1 MADDKT
7 IKQQREEFAKEI
19 RDVNK
24 ELKPGFQKIIKNLEE
39 ASPQIAKI
47 TADFRAS
54 SKDTF
59 KGALATK
66 KLKGLT
72 GLVDKYMKEGQ
83 DALDP
88 KELKAL
94 QSNFSQ
100 EIDGVMQTFDFDGM
114 RNAQIEFN
122 ETQDKISELEDAR
135 QARIDKSMQKNHLL
149 GQLDKEL
156 AELEVK
162 SKTLQGGALN
172 FTMSEIKRVEELR
185 EQKEKEITAAIQREI
200 DKEKETLEVRSAAL
214 ESTTEEYK
222 KGLEK
227 ATDYKGMT
235 KFSEGL
241 DELIGIDLLG
251 MADTFTKK
259 INAFGDVMKG
269 IGDALKNPVKKF
281 KEKFGP
287 ALEGVTSVF
296 SRGEKSQSDSGDKKG
311 MLGSILGSKKGEKEG
326 AIAKA
331 LPSTA
336 DKSII
341 PSKGSKSGGFL
352 KSIAEGVKKFGD
364 SKVLKGAIS
373 MALLGGSVGL
383 LAIGLKQFNG
393 VDFKQMGKGLIAM
406 TGLVLLA
413 KMLRRS
419 TGAMLKGS
427 LAVLAL
433 GAAMVPLAFSL
444 NLMKDVG
451 LGTIGVIAA
460 ALITLGVAAALLG
473 SFVPLIALGALAI
486 GLLGASLIPFAYAAD
501 LAAKAFGNF
510 VPDIMMLSQV
520 DGLNLIAVGAGLAA
534 IGAGLVA
541 MTGGSLIG
549 SLLEGLGSLFGAKS
563 PMEKVTEFAKGLEN
577 VNMKPL
583 LDLGEA
589 FKNLGSV
596 GNVITMFKN
605 LKPSTNNL
613 NNFSEAI
620 DTLTEAMIRLDKG
633 VPKELSWYEKMKSLA
648 GKVMG
653 TTEQERIEGQ
663 MEQSE
668 EKLIRKETQR
678 DRDRMAI
685 NEPQEKLVRRKTKRD
700 RDYIQPASDSAMS
713 MEMAEV
719 RNAFIVEKERYNK
732 LQQRMMEHNAK
743 YPGLYTET
751 QITAAGN
758 PNTGNNIK
766 GQRME
771 TYSASGTTTT
781 NSNVMS
787 NVTNNNSGQTYTNVN
802 APKTMNDE
810 PTQGKLSPVP
820 TW

>member
-7 IKQQREEFAKEI
+7 IEQQRKEFAKEI
-19 RDVNK
+19 RDVNS
-24 ELKPGFQKIIKNLEE
+24 ELKPGFQKIINSLEE

-66 KLKGLT
+66 KLKGLS
-72 GLVDKYMKEGQ
+72 GIVDKYMSGVELSAKEAEMMQ
-83 DALDP
+83 
-88 KELKAL
+88 K
-94 QSNFSQ
+94 NFAT
-100 EIDGVMQTFDFDGM
+100 EVDGVKTGFNFTGM
-114 RNAQIEFN
+114 RIAQQSFNKTQETVNKIEKNKQAAYLKETKESRETFRAAEKAYESGKINAIEFN
-122 ETQDKISELEDAR
+122 EARAKFEEENAASQKIVNDKYD
-135 QARIDKSMQKNHLL
+135 
-149 GQLDKEL
+149 
-156 AELEVK
+156 
-162 SKTLQGGALN
+162 
-172 FTMSEIKRVEELR
+172 
-185 EQKEKEITAAIQREI
+185 
-200 DKEKETLEVRSAAL
+200 
-214 ESTTEEYK
+214 
-222 KGLEK
+222 KGLEFEK
-227 ATDYKGMT
+227 EKLEERKTKLDGFTEDYKTQLEKTTDFKGMT

-259 INAFGDVMKG
+259 VNAFGDVMRG
-269 IGDALKNPVKKF
+269 IGEFMGNPVKKF

-287 ALEGVTSVF
+287 ALDGITSVF
-296 SRGEKSQSDSGDKKG
+296 KRGEESADKSKKKSKGKGFLSG
-311 MLGSILGSKKGEKEG
+311 ILGGKKGEKEG
-326 AIAKA
+326 AMAKA
-331 LPSTA
+331 LPKTA

-364 SKVLKGAIS
+364 SKVLKGAVS

-501 LAAKAFGNF
+501 LAATAFGNF
-510 VPDIMMLSQV
+510 VPDIMQLSQV

-563 PMEKVTEFAKGLEN
+563 PMEKVTEFAKGLED

-596 GNVITMFKN
+596 GNVISMFKN
-605 LKPSTNNL
+605 LKPSTKNL

-633 VPKELSWYEKMKSLA
+633 VPKELSWYEKMKGLA

-678 DRDRMAI
+678 DRDKMAI

-700 RDYIQPASDSAMS
+700 RDYVQPASDSAMS

-719 RNAFIVEKERYNK
+719 RNEFIVERERYNK

-743 YPGLYTET
+743 YPGLYTEA

-766 GQRME
+766 GQRMD

>member
-1 MADDKT
+1 MAEDKT
-7 IKQQREEFAKEI
+7 IEQQRKEFAKEI
-19 RDVNK
+19 KDVNS
-24 ELKPGFQKIIKNLEE
+24 ELKPGFQKIIKSLEE

-66 KLKGLT
+66 KLKGLS
-72 GLVDKYMKEGQ
+72 GIVDKYMSGVELSAKEAEMMQ
-83 DALDP
+83 
-88 KELKAL
+88 K
-94 QSNFSQ
+94 NFAT
-100 EIDGVMQTFDFDGM
+100 EVDGVKTGFNFTGM
-114 RNAQIEFN
+114 RIAQQSFNKTQETVNKIEKAKQAAYLKETKESRETFRAAEKAYESGTINAIEFN
-122 ETQDKISELEDAR
+122 EARAKFEEENAASQKIVNDKYD
-135 QARIDKSMQKNHLL
+135 
-149 GQLDKEL
+149 
-156 AELEVK
+156 
-162 SKTLQGGALN
+162 
-172 FTMSEIKRVEELR
+172 
-185 EQKEKEITAAIQREI
+185 
-200 DKEKETLEVRSAAL
+200 
-214 ESTTEEYK
+214 
-222 KGLEK
+222 KGLEFEK
-227 ATDYKGMT
+227 EKLEERKTKLDGFTEDYKTQLEKTTDFQGMT

-259 INAFGDVMKG
+259 VNAFGDVMRG
-269 IGDALKNPVKKF
+269 IGEFMGSPVKKF

-287 ALEGVTSVF
+287 ALDGITSVF
-296 SRGEKSQSDSGDKKG
+296 SRGEESADKSKKESKGKGFLSG
-311 MLGSILGSKKGEKEG
+311 ILGGKKGEKEG
-326 AIAKA
+326 AMAKA
-331 LPSTA
+331 LPKTA

-352 KSIAEGVKKFGD
+352 QSIANGVKKFGD
-364 SKVLKGAIS
+364 TKVLKGA
-373 MALLGGSVGL
+373 MAMGILAGSVGL

-419 TGAMLKGS
+419 TGAMLKGA

-451 LGTIGVIAA
+451 IGTIGVLAA
-460 ALITLGVAAALLG
+460 ALITLGVSAAILG
-473 SFVPLIALGALAI
+473 GFVPLIAMGALAI
-486 GLLGASLIPFAYAAD
+486 GLLGAALIPFAYAAD
-501 LAAKAFGNF
+501 LAAQAFGNF
-510 VPDIMMLSQV
+510 VPDIMALSQV

-563 PMEKVTEFAKGLEN
+563 PMEKVTEFAKGLEDVDMN
-577 VNMKPL
+577 PL

-596 GNVITMFKN
+596 GNVISMFKD
-605 LKPSTNNL
+605 LKPSTKNL

-633 VPKELSWYEKMKSLA
+633 VPKELSWWEKMTQFA
-648 GKVMG
+648 GKLMG
-653 TTEQERIEGQ
+653 T
-663 MEQSE
+663 SE
-668 EKLIRKETQR
+668 EERVQEQMNKSV
-678 DRDRMAI
+678 DRMT
-685 NEPQEKLVRRKTKRD
+685 KLEGKYKIHYEGGKEVGRELRENYTEGGD
-700 RDYIQPASDSAMS
+700 GMDGPASDSAMS
-713 MEMAEV
+713 QEMYQMEMELKAERNRYSKLQLKMIE
-719 RNAFIVEKERYNK
+719 RNAE
-732 LQQRMMEHNAK
+732 
-743 YPGLYTET
+743 YPGLYTEA

-771 TYSASGTTTT
+771 SYSASGTTTT

-787 NVTNNNSGQTYTNVN
+787 NVTNNNSGQTYTNIN
-802 APKTMNDE
+802 APKTSNDE

-820 TW
+820 AW

>member
-1 MADDKT
+1 MADKT
-7 IKQQREEFAKEI
+7 IEQQRQEFAKEI
-19 RDVNK
+19 QDVNK
-24 ELKPGFQKIIKNLEE
+24 ELKPGFQKIINSLEE

-88 KELKAL
+88 KELKTL

-135 QARIDKSMQKNHLL
+135 QARIEKSLKKNNVL
-149 GQLDKEL
+149 GQLDTEL
-156 AELEVK
+156 AELEAR
-162 SKTLQGGALN
+162 SKTVQGAVLN
-172 FTMSEIKRVEELR
+172 DTMAEIKRVEELR
-185 EQKEKEITAAIQREI
+185 EKKEKEITAAIQREI
-200 DKEKETLEVRSAAL
+200 DQEKETLEVRSAAL
-214 ESTTEEYK
+214 ESTTAEYQ

-227 ATDYKGMT
+227 ATDYEGMT

-269 IGDALKNPVKKF
+269 IGDALQNPVKKF

-296 SRGEKSQSDSGDKKG
+296 SRGDKSDSGDKKG
-311 MLGSILGSKKGEKEG
+311 GMLGGILGNKKGEKES

-341 PSKGSKSGGFL
+341 PSKGSKSGGFF

-364 SKVLKGAIS
+364 TKVLKGAVS
-373 MALLGGSVGL
+373 MAVLAGSVGL

-406 TGLVLLA
+406 TGLVLLP

-419 TGAMLKGS
+419 TGAMLKGA
-427 LAVLAL
+427 LAILAL

-451 LGTIGVIAA
+451 LGTIGVLAA
-460 ALITLGVAAALLG
+460 ALITLGVSAAILG
-473 SFVPLIALGALAI
+473 GFVPLIAMGALAI
-486 GLLGASLIPFAYAAD
+486 GLLGAALIPFAYAAD
-501 LAAKAFGNF
+501 LAATAFGNF
-510 VPDIMMLSQV
+510 VPDIMQLSQV

-563 PMEKVTEFAKGLEN
+563 PMEKVTEFAKGLED

-596 GNVITMFKN
+596 GNVISMFKN
-605 LKPSTNNL
+605 LKPSTKNL

-633 VPKELSWYEKMKSLA
+633 VPKELSWYEKMKGLA

-668 EKLIRKETQR
+668 EKLVKKEGAMSKN
-678 DRDRMAI
+678 DPKYV
-685 NEPQEKLVRRKTKRD
+685 E
-700 RDYIQPASDSAMS
+700 PASGSAMS
-713 MEMAEV
+713 MEMSEV
-719 RNAFIVEKERYNK
+719 ANELIVERERYNK

-743 YPGLYTET
+743 YPGLYTEA

-771 TYSASGTTTT
+771 SYSASGTTTT

-787 NVTNNNSGQTYTNVN
+787 NVTNNNSGQTYNNIN
-802 APKTMNDE
+802 APKTSNDE
-810 PTQGKLSPVP
+810 PTQSKLSPVP
-820 TW
+820 AW

>member
-1 MADDKT
+1 MADKT
-7 IKQQREEFAKEI
+7 IEQQRQEFAKEI
-19 RDVNK
+19 QDVNK
-24 ELKPGFQKIIKNLEE
+24 ELKPGFQKIINSLEE

-88 KELKAL
+88 KELKTL

-135 QARIDKSMQKNHLL
+135 QARIEKSLKKNNVL
-149 GQLDKEL
+149 GQLDTEL
-156 AELEVK
+156 AELEAR
-162 SKTLQGGALN
+162 SKTVQGAVLN
-172 FTMSEIKRVEELR
+172 DTMAEIKRVEELR
-185 EQKEKEITAAIQREI
+185 EKKEKEITAAIQREI
-200 DKEKETLEVRSAAL
+200 DQEKETLEVRSAAL
-214 ESTTEEYK
+214 ESTTAEYQ

-227 ATDYKGMT
+227 ATDYEGMT

-269 IGDALKNPVKKF
+269 IGDALQNPVKKF

-296 SRGEKSQSDSGDKKG
+296 SRGDKSDSGDKKG
-311 MLGSILGSKKGEKEG
+311 GMLGGILGNKKGEKES

-341 PSKGSKSGGFL
+341 PSKGSKSGGFF
-352 KSIAEGVKKFGD
+352 KSIAEGVKKFGYT
-364 SKVLKGAIS
+364 KVLKGAVA
-373 MALLGGSVGL
+373 MAVLAGSVGL

-419 TGAMLKGS
+419 TGAMLKGA
-427 LAVLAL
+427 LAILAL

-451 LGTIGVIAA
+451 LGTIGVLAA
-460 ALITLGVAAALLG
+460 ALITLGVSAAILG
-473 SFVPLIALGALAI
+473 GFVPLIAMGALAI
-486 GLLGASLIPFAYAAD
+486 GLLGAALIPFAYAAD
-501 LAAKAFGNF
+501 LAATAFGNF
-510 VPDIMMLSQV
+510 VPDIMQLSQV

-563 PMEKVTEFAKGLEN
+563 PMEKVTEFAKGLED

-596 GNVITMFKN
+596 GNVISMFKN
-605 LKPSTNNL
+605 LKPSTKNL

-633 VPKELSWYEKMKSLA
+633 VPKELSWYEKMKGLA

-668 EKLIRKETQR
+668 EKLVKKEGAMSKN
-678 DRDRMAI
+678 DPKYV
-685 NEPQEKLVRRKTKRD
+685 E
-700 RDYIQPASDSAMS
+700 PASGSAMS
-713 MEMAEV
+713 MEMSEV
-719 RNAFIVEKERYNK
+719 ANELIVERERYNK

-743 YPGLYTET
+743 YPGLYTEA

-771 TYSASGTTTT
+771 SYSASGTTTT

-787 NVTNNNSGQTYTNVN
+787 NVTNNNSGQTYNNIN
-802 APKTMNDE
+802 APKTSNDE
-810 PTQGKLSPVP
+810 PTQSKLSPVP
-820 TW
+820 AW

>member
-7 IKQQREEFAKEI
+7 IEQQRKEFAKEI
-19 RDVNK
+19 KDVNS
-24 ELKPGFQKIIKNLEE
+24 ELKPGFQKIIKSLEE

-66 KLKGLT
+66 KLKGLS
-72 GLVDKYMKEGQ
+72 GIVDKYMSGVELSAKEAEMMQ
-83 DALDP
+83 
-88 KELKAL
+88 K
-94 QSNFSQ
+94 NFAT
-100 EIDGVMQTFDFDGM
+100 EVDGVKTGFNFTGM
-114 RNAQIEFN
+114 RIAQQSFNKTQETVDRIEKAKQAAYLKETKESRETFRAAEKAYESGKLNAIEFN
-122 ETQDKISELEDAR
+122 EARAKFEEENAASQKIVNDKYD
-135 QARIDKSMQKNHLL
+135 
-149 GQLDKEL
+149 
-156 AELEVK
+156 
-162 SKTLQGGALN
+162 
-172 FTMSEIKRVEELR
+172 
-185 EQKEKEITAAIQREI
+185 
-200 DKEKETLEVRSAAL
+200 
-214 ESTTEEYK
+214 
-222 KGLEK
+222 KGLEFEK
-227 ATDYKGMT
+227 EKLEERKTKLDGFTEDYKTQLEKTTDFQGMT

-259 INAFGDVMKG
+259 VNAFGDVMRG
-269 IGDALKNPVKKF
+269 IGEFMGSPVKKF

-287 ALEGVTSVF
+287 ALDGITSVF
-296 SRGEKSQSDSGDKKG
+296 SRGEESADKSQKKSKGKGFLSG
-311 MLGSILGSKKGEKEG
+311 ILGGKKGEKEG
-326 AIAKA
+326 AMAKA
-331 LPSTA
+331 LPKTA

-364 SKVLKGAIS
+364 TKVLKGAVS
-373 MALLGGSVGL
+373 MAVLAGSVGL

-419 TGAMLKGS
+419 TGAMLKGA

-451 LGTIGVIAA
+451 LGTIGVLAA
-460 ALITLGVAAALLG
+460 ALITLGVSAAILG
-473 SFVPLIALGALAI
+473 GFVPLIALGALAI
-486 GLLGASLIPFAYAAD
+486 GLLGAALIPFAYAAD
-501 LAAKAFGNF
+501 LAATAFGNF
-510 VPDIMMLSQV
+510 VPDIMQLSQV

-563 PMEKVTEFAKGLEN
+563 PMEKVTEFAKGLED

-596 GNVITMFKN
+596 GNVISMFKD
-605 LKPSTNNL
+605 LKPSTKNL

-633 VPKELSWYEKMKSLA
+633 VPKELSWYEKMKGLA

-668 EKLIRKETQR
+668 EKLVKKEGAMSKN
-678 DRDRMAI
+678 DPKYV
-685 NEPQEKLVRRKTKRD
+685 E
-700 RDYIQPASDSAMS
+700 PASGSAMS
-713 MEMAEV
+713 MEMSEV
-719 RNAFIVEKERYNK
+719 ANELIVERERYNK
-732 LQQRMMEHNAK
+732 LQQKMMEHNAQ
-743 YPGLYTET
+743 YPGLYTEA

-771 TYSASGTTTT
+771 SYSASGTTTT

-787 NVTNNNSGQTYTNVN
+787 NVTNNNSGQTYTNIN
-802 APKTMNDE
+802 APKTSNDE
-810 PTQGKLSPVP
+810 PTQSKLSPVP
-820 TW
+820 AW

>member
-7 IKQQREEFAKEI
+7 IEQQRKEFAKEI
-19 RDVNK
+19 KDVNS
-24 ELKPGFQKIIKNLEE
+24 ELKPGFQKIIKSLEE

-66 KLKGLT
+66 KLKSLSGI
-72 GLVDKYMKEGQ
+72 VDKYMKEGQ

-88 KELKAL
+88 KELKTL

-135 QARIDKSMQKNHLL
+135 QARIEKSLKKNNVL

-156 AELEVK
+156 AELEAQ
-162 SKTLQGGALN
+162 SKTVQGGALN
-172 FTMSEIKRVEELR
+172 FTMAEIKRVEELR

-200 DKEKETLEVRSAAL
+200 DQEKETLEVRSAAL
-214 ESTTEEYK
+214 EETTAEYQ

-227 ATDYKGMT
+227 ATDYEGMT

-269 IGDALKNPVKKF
+269 IGDALQNPVKKF

-296 SRGEKSQSDSGDKKG
+296 SRGDKSDSGDKKG
-311 MLGSILGSKKGEKEG
+311 GMLGGILGNKKGEKEG

-364 SKVLKGAIS
+364 SKVLKGAVS

-460 ALITLGVAAALLG
+460 ALITLGVAAAILG
-473 SFVPLIALGALAI
+473 TFVPLIALGALAI
-486 GLLGASLIPFAYAAD
+486 GLLGAALIPFAYAAD
-501 LAAKAFGNF
+501 LAANAFGNF
-510 VPDIMMLSQV
+510 VPDIMQLSQV

-541 MTGGSLIG
+541 MTGGSLLG
-549 SLLEGLGSLFGAKS
+549 SLMEGLGSLFGAKS
-563 PMEKVTEFAKGLEN
+563 PMEKVTEFAKGLED

-596 GNVITMFKN
+596 GNVISMFKD
-605 LKPSTNNL
+605 LKPSTKNL

-633 VPKELSWYEKMKSLA
+633 VPKELSWYEKMKGLA

-668 EKLIRKETQR
+668 EKLVNKE
-678 DRDRMAI
+678 
-685 NEPQEKLVRRKTKRD
+685 RRSKNDPK
-700 RDYIQPASDSAMS
+700 YVEPASGSAMS
-713 MEMAEV
+713 MEMSQVANEL
-719 RNAFIVEKERYNK
+719 IVERERYNK

-743 YPGLYTET
+743 YPGLYTEA

-771 TYSASGTTTT
+771 SYSASGTTTT

-787 NVTNNNSGQTYTNVN
+787 NVTNNNSGQTYTNIN
-802 APKTMNDE
+802 APKTSNDE
-810 PTQGKLSPVP
+810 PTQSKLSPVP
-820 TW
+820 AW

>member
-1 MADDKT
+1 
-7 IKQQREEFAKEI
+7 
-19 RDVNK
+19 
-24 ELKPGFQKIIKNLEE
+24 
-39 ASPQIAKI
+39 
-47 TADFRAS
+47 
-54 SKDTF
+54 
-59 KGALATK
+59 
-66 KLKGLT
+66 
-72 GLVDKYMKEGQ
+72 
-83 DALDP
+83 
-88 KELKAL
+88 
-94 QSNFSQ
+94 
-100 EIDGVMQTFDFDGM
+100 
-114 RNAQIEFN
+114 
-122 ETQDKISELEDAR
+122 
-135 QARIDKSMQKNHLL
+135 
-149 GQLDKEL
+149 
-156 AELEVK
+156 
-162 SKTLQGGALN
+162 
-172 FTMSEIKRVEELR
+172 
-185 EQKEKEITAAIQREI
+185 
-200 DKEKETLEVRSAAL
+200 
-214 ESTTEEYK
+214 
-222 KGLEK
+222 
-227 ATDYKGMT
+227 
-235 KFSEGL
+235 
-241 DELIGIDLLG
+241 
-251 MADTFTKK
+251 
-259 INAFGDVMKG
+259 
-269 IGDALKNPVKKF
+269 
-281 KEKFGP
+281 
-287 ALEGVTSVF
+287 
-296 SRGEKSQSDSGDKKG
+296 
-311 MLGSILGSKKGEKEG
+311 
-326 AIAKA
+326 
-331 LPSTA
+331 
-336 DKSII
+336 
-341 PSKGSKSGGFL
+341 
-352 KSIAEGVKKFGD
+352 
-364 SKVLKGAIS
+364 
-373 MALLGGSVGL
+373 
-383 LAIGLKQFNG
+383 
-393 VDFKQMGKGLIAM
+393 
-406 TGLVLLA
+406 
-413 KMLRRS
+413 
-419 TGAMLKGS
+419 
-427 LAVLAL
+427 
-433 GAAMVPLAFSL
+433 MVPLAFSL

-501 LAAKAFGNF
+501 LAATAFGNF
-510 VPDIMMLSQV
+510 VPDIMQLSQV

-563 PMEKVTEFAKGLEN
+563 PMEKVTEFAKGLED

-596 GNVITMFKN
+596 GNVISMFKN
-605 LKPSTNNL
+605 LKPSTKNL

-633 VPKELSWYEKMKSLA
+633 VPKELSWYEKMKGLA

-678 DRDRMAI
+678 DRDKMAI

-700 RDYIQPASDSAMS
+700 RDYVQPASDSAMS

-719 RNAFIVEKERYNK
+719 RNEFIVERERYNK

-743 YPGLYTET
+743 YPGLYTEA

-766 GQRME
+766 GQRMD

>member
-1 MADDKT
+1 MADKT
-7 IKQQREEFAKEI
+7 IEQQRQEFAKEI
-19 RDVNK
+19 QDVNK
-24 ELKPGFQKIIKNLEE
+24 ELKPGFQKIINSLEE

-88 KELKAL
+88 KELKTL

-135 QARIDKSMQKNHLL
+135 QARIEKSLKKNNVL
-149 GQLDKEL
+149 GQLDTEL
-156 AELEVK
+156 AELEAR
-162 SKTLQGGALN
+162 SKTVQGAVLN
-172 FTMSEIKRVEELR
+172 DTMAEIKRVEEIR
-185 EQKEKEITAAIQREI
+185 EKKEKEITAAIQREI
-200 DKEKETLEVRSAAL
+200 DQEKETLEVRSAAL
-214 ESTTEEYK
+214 ESTTAEYQ

-227 ATDYKGMT
+227 ATDYEGMT

-269 IGDALKNPVKKF
+269 IGDALQNPVKKF

-296 SRGEKSQSDSGDKKG
+296 SRGDKSDSGDKKG
-311 MLGSILGSKKGEKEG
+311 GMLGGILGNKKGEKES

-341 PSKGSKSGGFL
+341 PSKGSKSGGFF

-364 SKVLKGAIS
+364 TKVLKGAVS
-373 MALLGGSVGL
+373 MAVLAGSVGL

-419 TGAMLKGS
+419 TGAMLKGA
-427 LAVLAL
+427 LAILAL

-451 LGTIGVIAA
+451 LGTIGVLAA
-460 ALITLGVAAALLG
+460 ALITLGVSAAILG
-473 SFVPLIALGALAI
+473 GFVPLIAMGALAI
-486 GLLGASLIPFAYAAD
+486 GLLGAALIPFAYAAD
-501 LAAKAFGNF
+501 LAATAFGNF
-510 VPDIMMLSQV
+510 VPDIMQLSQV

-563 PMEKVTEFAKGLEN
+563 PMEKVTEFAKGLED

-596 GNVITMFKN
+596 GNVISMFKN
-605 LKPSTNNL
+605 LKPSTKNL

-633 VPKELSWYEKMKSLA
+633 VPKELSWYEKMKGLA

-668 EKLIRKETQR
+668 EKLVKKEGAMSKN
-678 DRDRMAI
+678 DPKYV
-685 NEPQEKLVRRKTKRD
+685 E
-700 RDYIQPASDSAMS
+700 PASGSAMS
-713 MEMAEV
+713 MEMSEV
-719 RNAFIVEKERYNK
+719 ANELIVERERYNK

-743 YPGLYTET
+743 YPGLYTEA

-771 TYSASGTTTT
+771 SYSASGTTTT

-787 NVTNNNSGQTYTNVN
+787 NVTNNNSGQTYNNIN
-802 APKTMNDE
+802 APKTSNDE
-810 PTQGKLSPVP
+810 PTQSKLSPVP
-820 TW
+820 AW

>member
-1 MADDKT
+1 MADKT
-7 IKQQREEFAKEI
+7 IEQQRQEFAKEI
-19 RDVNK
+19 QDVNK
-24 ELKPGFQKIIKNLEE
+24 ELKPGFQKIINSLEE

-88 KELKAL
+88 KELKTL

-135 QARIDKSMQKNHLL
+135 QARIEKSLKKNNVL
-149 GQLDKEL
+149 GQLDTEL
-156 AELEVK
+156 AELEAR
-162 SKTLQGGALN
+162 SKTVQGAVLN
-172 FTMSEIKRVEELR
+172 DTMAEIKRVEELR
-185 EQKEKEITAAIQREI
+185 EKKEKEITAAIQREI
-200 DKEKETLEVRSAAL
+200 DQEKETLEVRSAAL
-214 ESTTEEYK
+214 ESTTAEYQ

-227 ATDYKGMT
+227 ATDYEGMT

-269 IGDALKNPVKKF
+269 IGDALQNPVKKF

-296 SRGEKSQSDSGDKKG
+296 SRGDKSDSGDKKG
-311 MLGSILGSKKGEKEG
+311 GMLGGILGNKKGEKES

-341 PSKGSKSGGFL
+341 PSKGSKSGGFF

-364 SKVLKGAIS
+364 TKVLKGAVS
-373 MALLGGSVGL
+373 MAVLAGSVGL

-419 TGAMLKGS
+419 TGAMLKGA
-427 LAVLAL
+427 LAILAL

-451 LGTIGVIAA
+451 LGTIGVLAA
-460 ALITLGVAAALLG
+460 ALITLGVSAAILG
-473 SFVPLIALGALAI
+473 GFVPLIAMGALAI
-486 GLLGASLIPFAYAAD
+486 GLLGAALIPFAYAAD
-501 LAAKAFGNF
+501 LAATAFGNF
-510 VPDIMMLSQV
+510 VPDIMQLSQV

-563 PMEKVTEFAKGLEN
+563 PMEKVTEFAKGLED

-596 GNVITMFKN
+596 GNVISMFKN
-605 LKPSTNNL
+605 LKPSTKNL

-633 VPKELSWYEKMKSLA
+633 VPKELSWYEKMKGLA

-668 EKLIRKETQR
+668 EKLVKKEGAMSKN
-678 DRDRMAI
+678 DPKYV
-685 NEPQEKLVRRKTKRD
+685 E
-700 RDYIQPASDSAMS
+700 PASGSAMS
-713 MEMAEV
+713 MEMSEV
-719 RNAFIVEKERYNK
+719 ANELIVERERYNK

-743 YPGLYTET
+743 YPGLYTEA

-771 TYSASGTTTT
+771 SYSASGTTTT

-787 NVTNNNSGQTYTNVN
+787 NVTNNNSGQTYNNIN
-802 APKTMNDE
+802 APKTSNDE
-810 PTQGKLSPVP
+810 PTQSKLSPVP
-820 TW
+820 AW

>member
-1 MADDKT
+1 MADKT
-7 IKQQREEFAKEI
+7 IEQQRQEFAKEI
-19 RDVNK
+19 QDVNK
-24 ELKPGFQKIIKNLEE
+24 ELKPGFQKIINSLEE

-88 KELKAL
+88 KELKTL

-135 QARIDKSMQKNHLL
+135 QARIEKSLKKNNVL
-149 GQLDKEL
+149 GQLDTEL
-156 AELEVK
+156 AELEAR
-162 SKTLQGGALN
+162 SKTVQGAVLN
-172 FTMSEIKRVEELR
+172 DTMAEIKRVEELR
-185 EQKEKEITAAIQREI
+185 EKKEKEITAAIQREI
-200 DKEKETLEVRSAAL
+200 DQEKETLEVRSAAL
-214 ESTTEEYK
+214 ESTTAEYQ

-227 ATDYKGMT
+227 ATDYEGMT

-269 IGDALKNPVKKF
+269 IGDALQNPVKKF

-296 SRGEKSQSDSGDKKG
+296 SRGDKSDSGDKKG
-311 MLGSILGSKKGEKEG
+311 GMLGGILGNKKGEKES

-352 KSIAEGVKKFGD
+352 KSIANGVKKFGD
-364 SKVLKGAIS
+364 TKVLKGAVTMGIL
-373 MALLGGSVGL
+373 AGSVGL

-419 TGAMLKGS
+419 TGAMLKGA
-427 LAVLAL
+427 LAILAL

-451 LGTIGVIAA
+451 LGTIGVLAA
-460 ALITLGVAAALLG
+460 ALITLGVSAAILG
-473 SFVPLIALGALAI
+473 GFVPLIAMGALAI
-486 GLLGASLIPFAYAAD
+486 GLLGAALIPFAYAAD
-501 LAAKAFGNF
+501 LAATAFGNF
-510 VPDIMMLSQV
+510 VPDIMQLSQV

-563 PMEKVTEFAKGLEN
+563 PMEKVTEFAKGLED

-596 GNVITMFKN
+596 GNVISMFKN
-605 LKPSTNNL
+605 LKPSTKNL

-633 VPKELSWYEKMKSLA
+633 VPKELSWYEKMKGLA

-668 EKLIRKETQR
+668 EKLVKKEGAMSKN
-678 DRDRMAI
+678 DPKYV
-685 NEPQEKLVRRKTKRD
+685 E
-700 RDYIQPASDSAMS
+700 PASGSAMS
-713 MEMAEV
+713 MEMSEV
-719 RNAFIVEKERYNK
+719 ANELIVERERYNK

-743 YPGLYTET
+743 YPGLYTEA

-771 TYSASGTTTT
+771 SYSASGTTTT

-787 NVTNNNSGQTYTNVN
+787 NVTNNNSGQTYNNIN
-802 APKTMNDE
+802 APKTSNDE
-810 PTQGKLSPVP
+810 PTQSKLSPVP
-820 TW
+820 AW

>member
-1 MADDKT
+1 MADKT
-7 IKQQREEFAKEI
+7 IEQQRQEFAKEI
-19 RDVNK
+19 QDVNK
-24 ELKPGFQKIIKNLEE
+24 ELKPGFQKIINSLEE

-88 KELKAL
+88 KELKTL

-135 QARIDKSMQKNHLL
+135 QARIEKSLKKNNVL
-149 GQLDKEL
+149 GQLDTEL
-156 AELEVK
+156 AELEAR
-162 SKTLQGGALN
+162 SKTVQGAVLN
-172 FTMSEIKRVEELR
+172 DTMAEIKRVEELR
-185 EQKEKEITAAIQREI
+185 EKKEKEITAAIQREI
-200 DKEKETLEVRSAAL
+200 DQEKETLEVRSAAL
-214 ESTTEEYK
+214 ESTTAEYQ

-227 ATDYKGMT
+227 ATDYEGMT
-235 KFSEGL
+235 KFSERL
-241 DELIGIDLLG
+241 DKLIGIDLLG

-269 IGDALKNPVKKF
+269 IGDALQNPVKKF

-296 SRGEKSQSDSGDKKG
+296 SRGDKSDSGDKKG
-311 MLGSILGSKKGEKEG
+311 GMLGGILGNKKGEKES

-341 PSKGSKSGGFL
+341 PSKGSKSGGFF

-364 SKVLKGAIS
+364 TKVLKGAVS
-373 MALLGGSVGL
+373 MAVLAGSVGL

-419 TGAMLKGS
+419 TGAMLKGA
-427 LAVLAL
+427 LAILAL

-451 LGTIGVIAA
+451 LGTIGVLAA
-460 ALITLGVAAALLG
+460 ALITLGVSAAILG
-473 SFVPLIALGALAI
+473 GFVPLIAMGALAI
-486 GLLGASLIPFAYAAD
+486 GLLGAALIPFAYAAD
-501 LAAKAFGNF
+501 LAATAFGNF
-510 VPDIMMLSQV
+510 VPDIMQLSQV

-563 PMEKVTEFAKGLEN
+563 PMEKVTEFAKGLED

-596 GNVITMFKN
+596 GNVISMFKN
-605 LKPSTNNL
+605 LKPSTKNL

-633 VPKELSWYEKMKSLA
+633 VPKELSWYEKMKGLA

-668 EKLIRKETQR
+668 
-678 DRDRMAI
+678 D
-685 NEPQEKLVRRKTKRD
+685 KLVKKEGAMSKND
-700 RDYIQPASDSAMS
+700 PKYVEPASGSAMS
-713 MEMAEV
+713 MEMSEV
-719 RNAFIVEKERYNK
+719 ANELIVERERYNK

-743 YPGLYTET
+743 YPGLYTEA

-771 TYSASGTTTT
+771 SYSASGTTTT

-787 NVTNNNSGQTYTNVN
+787 NVTNNNSGQTYNNIN
-802 APKTMNDE
+802 APKTSNDE
-810 PTQGKLSPVP
+810 PTQSKLSPVP
-820 TW
+820 AW

>member
-1 MADDKT
+1 
-7 IKQQREEFAKEI
+7 
-19 RDVNK
+19 
-24 ELKPGFQKIIKNLEE
+24 
-39 ASPQIAKI
+39 
-47 TADFRAS
+47 
-54 SKDTF
+54 
-59 KGALATK
+59 
-66 KLKGLT
+66 
-72 GLVDKYMKEGQ
+72 
-83 DALDP
+83 
-88 KELKAL
+88 
-94 QSNFSQ
+94 
-100 EIDGVMQTFDFDGM
+100 
-114 RNAQIEFN
+114 
-122 ETQDKISELEDAR
+122 
-135 QARIDKSMQKNHLL
+135 
-149 GQLDKEL
+149 
-156 AELEVK
+156 
-162 SKTLQGGALN
+162 
-172 FTMSEIKRVEELR
+172 
-185 EQKEKEITAAIQREI
+185 
-200 DKEKETLEVRSAAL
+200 
-214 ESTTEEYK
+214 
-222 KGLEK
+222 
-227 ATDYKGMT
+227 MT

-287 ALEGVTSVF
+287 LLEGVTSVF

-331 LPSTA
+331 LPQTA

-451 LGTIGVIAA
+451 LGTIGVLAA
-460 ALITLGVAAALLG
+460 ALITLGVSAAILG

-501 LAAKAFGNF
+501 LASTAFGNF
-510 VPDIMMLSQV
+510 VPNIMMLSQV

-563 PMEKVTEFAKGLEN
+563 PMEKVTEFAKGLED

-596 GNVITMFKN
+596 GNVISMFKD
-605 LKPSTNNL
+605 LKPSTKNL

-633 VPKELSWYEKMKSLA
+633 VPKELSWYEKMKGLA

-668 EKLIRKETQR
+668 EKLVKKEGAFHK
-678 DRDRMAI
+678 DD
-685 NEPQEKLVRRKTKRD
+685 PKYV
-700 RDYIQPASDSAMS
+700 QPASDSAMS
-713 MEMAEV
+713 MEMAQVANEL
-719 RNAFIVEKERYNK
+719 IVERERYNK

-743 YPGLYTET
+743 YPGLYTEA

-771 TYSASGTTTT
+771 SYSASGTTTT

-820 TW
+820 AW

>member
-1 MADDKT
+1 MADKT
-7 IKQQREEFAKEI
+7 IEQQRQEFAKEI
-19 RDVNK
+19 QDVNK
-24 ELKPGFQKIIKNLEE
+24 ELKPGFQKIINSLEE

-88 KELKAL
+88 KELKTL

-135 QARIDKSMQKNHLL
+135 QARIEKSLKKNNVL
-149 GQLDKEL
+149 GQLDTEL
-156 AELEVK
+156 AELEAR
-162 SKTLQGGALN
+162 SKTVQGAVLN
-172 FTMSEIKRVEELR
+172 DTMAEIKRVEELR
-185 EQKEKEITAAIQREI
+185 EKKEKEITAAIQREI
-200 DKEKETLEVRSAAL
+200 DQEKETLEVRSAAL
-214 ESTTEEYK
+214 ESTTAEYQ

-227 ATDYKGMT
+227 ATDYEGMT

-269 IGDALKNPVKKF
+269 IGDALQNPVKKF

-296 SRGEKSQSDSGDKKG
+296 SRGDKSDSGDKKG
-311 MLGSILGSKKGEKEG
+311 GMLGGILGNKKGEKES

-341 PSKGSKSGGFL
+341 PSKGSKSGGFF

-364 SKVLKGAIS
+364 TKVLKGAVTMGIL
-373 MALLGGSVGL
+373 AGSVGL

-419 TGAMLKGS
+419 TGAMLKGA
-427 LAVLAL
+427 LAILAL

-451 LGTIGVIAA
+451 LGTIGVLAA
-460 ALITLGVAAALLG
+460 ALITLGVSAAILG
-473 SFVPLIALGALAI
+473 GFVPLIAMGALAI
-486 GLLGASLIPFAYAAD
+486 GLLGAALIPFAYAAD
-501 LAAKAFGNF
+501 LAATAFGNF
-510 VPDIMMLSQV
+510 VPDIMQLSQV

-563 PMEKVTEFAKGLEN
+563 PMEKVTEFAKGLED

-596 GNVITMFKN
+596 GNVISMFKN
-605 LKPSTNNL
+605 LKPSTKNL

-633 VPKELSWYEKMKSLA
+633 VPKELSWYEKMKGLA

-668 EKLIRKETQR
+668 EKLVKKEGAMSKN
-678 DRDRMAI
+678 DPKYV
-685 NEPQEKLVRRKTKRD
+685 E
-700 RDYIQPASDSAMS
+700 PASGSAMS
-713 MEMAEV
+713 MEMSEV
-719 RNAFIVEKERYNK
+719 ANELIVERERYNK

-743 YPGLYTET
+743 YPGLYTEA

-771 TYSASGTTTT
+771 SYSASGTTTT

-787 NVTNNNSGQTYTNVN
+787 NVTNNNSGQTYNNIN
-802 APKTMNDE
+802 APKTSNDE
-810 PTQGKLSPVP
+810 PTQSKLSPVP
-820 TW
+820 AW

>member
-1 MADDKT
+1 MADKT
-7 IKQQREEFAKEI
+7 IEQQRQEFAKEI
-19 RDVNK
+19 QDVNK
-24 ELKPGFQKIIKNLEE
+24 ELKPGFQKIIKSLEE

-88 KELKAL
+88 KELKTL

-100 EIDGVMQTFDFDGM
+100 EIDGVMQTFDFEGM

-122 ETQDKISELEDAR
+122 ETQNKLSELEDAR
-135 QARIDKSMQKNHLL
+135 QARIEKSLKKDNSL
-149 GQLDKEL
+149 GKLDTEL
-156 AELEVK
+156 AELEAR
-162 SKTLQGGALN
+162 SKKVQGRELN
-172 FTMSEIKRVEELR
+172 ETMAEIKRVEELR
-185 EQKEKEITAAIQREI
+185 ETKEKEITAAIQREI
-200 DKEKETLEVRSAAL
+200 DQEKETLEVRSAAL
-214 ESTTEEYK
+214 EETTAEYQ

-227 ATDYKGMT
+227 ATDYEGMT

-269 IGDALKNPVKKF
+269 IGDALQNPVKKF

-296 SRGEKSQSDSGDKKG
+296 SRGDKSDSGDKKG
-311 MLGSILGSKKGEKEG
+311 GMLGGILGNKKGEKEG

-364 SKVLKGAIS
+364 SKVLKGAVS

-419 TGAMLKGS
+419 TGAMLKGA

-451 LGTIGVIAA
+451 LGTIGVLAA
-460 ALITLGVAAALLG
+460 ALITLGVSAAILG
-473 SFVPLIALGALAI
+473 GFVPLIALGALAI
-486 GLLGASLIPFAYAAD
+486 GLLGAALIPFAYAAD
-501 LAAKAFGNF
+501 LAATAFGNF
-510 VPDIMMLSQV
+510 VPDIMQLSQV

-541 MTGGSLIG
+541 MTGGSLLG
-549 SLLEGLGSLFGAKS
+549 SLMEGLGSLFGAKS
-563 PMEKVTEFAKGLEN
+563 PMEKVTEFAKGLED

-596 GNVITMFKN
+596 GNVISMFKD
-605 LKPSTNNL
+605 LKPSTKNL

-633 VPKELSWYEKMKSLA
+633 VPKELSWYEKMKGLA

-668 EKLIRKETQR
+668 EKLVNKE
-678 DRDRMAI
+678 
-685 NEPQEKLVRRKTKRD
+685 RRSKNDPK
-700 RDYIQPASDSAMS
+700 YVEPASGSAMS
-713 MEMAEV
+713 MEMSEV
-719 RNAFIVEKERYNK
+719 ANELIVERERYNK
-732 LQQRMMEHNAK
+732 LQQKMMEHNAQ
-743 YPGLYTET
+743 YPGLYTEA

-771 TYSASGTTTT
+771 SYSASGTTTT

-787 NVTNNNSGQTYTNVN
+787 NVTNNNSGQTYNNIN
-802 APKTMNDE
+802 APKTSNDE
-810 PTQGKLSPVP
+810 PTQSKLSPVP
-820 TW
+820 AW

>member
-1 MADDKT
+1 MADKT
-7 IKQQREEFAKEI
+7 IEQQRQEFAKEI
-19 RDVNK
+19 QDVNK
-24 ELKPGFQKIIKNLEE
+24 ELKPGFQKIINSLEE

-88 KELKAL
+88 KELKTL

-135 QARIDKSMQKNHLL
+135 QARIEKSLKKNNVL
-149 GQLDKEL
+149 GQLDTEL
-156 AELEVK
+156 AELEAR
-162 SKTLQGGALN
+162 SKTVQGAVLN
-172 FTMSEIKRVEELR
+172 DTMAEIKRVEELR
-185 EQKEKEITAAIQREI
+185 EKKEKEITAAIQREI
-200 DKEKETLEVRSAAL
+200 DQEKETLEVRSAAL
-214 ESTTEEYK
+214 ESTTAEYQ

-227 ATDYKGMT
+227 ATDYEGMT

-269 IGDALKNPVKKF
+269 IGDALQNPVKKF

-296 SRGEKSQSDSGDKKG
+296 SRGDKSDSGDKKG
-311 MLGSILGSKKGEKEG
+311 GMLGGILGNKKGEKES

-341 PSKGSKSGGFL
+341 PSKGSKSGGFF

-364 SKVLKGAIS
+364 TKVLKGAVA
-373 MALLGGSVGL
+373 MAVLAGSVGL

-419 TGAMLKGS
+419 TGAMLKGA
-427 LAVLAL
+427 LAILAL

-451 LGTIGVIAA
+451 LGTIGVLAA
-460 ALITLGVAAALLG
+460 ALITLGVSAAILG
-473 SFVPLIALGALAI
+473 GFVPLIAMGALAI
-486 GLLGASLIPFAYAAD
+486 GLLGAALIPFAYAAD
-501 LAAKAFGNF
+501 LAATAFGNF
-510 VPDIMMLSQV
+510 VPDIMQLSQV

-563 PMEKVTEFAKGLEN
+563 PMEKVTEFAKGLED

-596 GNVITMFKN
+596 GNVISMFKN
-605 LKPSTNNL
+605 LKPSTKNL

-633 VPKELSWYEKMKSLA
+633 VPKELSWYEKMKGLA

-668 EKLIRKETQR
+668 EKLVKKEGAMSKN
-678 DRDRMAI
+678 DPKYV
-685 NEPQEKLVRRKTKRD
+685 E
-700 RDYIQPASDSAMS
+700 PASGSAMS
-713 MEMAEV
+713 MEMSEV
-719 RNAFIVEKERYNK
+719 ANELIVERERYNK

-743 YPGLYTET
+743 YPGLYTEA

-771 TYSASGTTTT
+771 SYSASGTTTT

-787 NVTNNNSGQTYTNVN
+787 NVTNNNSGQTYNNIN
-802 APKTMNDE
+802 APKTSNDE
-810 PTQGKLSPVP
+810 PTQSKLSPVP
-820 TW
+820 AW

>member
-7 IKQQREEFAKEI
+7 IEQQRKEFAKEI
-19 RDVNK
+19 KDVNS
-24 ELKPGFQKIIKNLEE
+24 ELKPGFQKIIKSLEE

-88 KELKAL
+88 KELKTL

-135 QARIDKSMQKNHLL
+135 QARIEKSLKKNNVL

-156 AELEVK
+156 AELEAQ
-162 SKTLQGGALN
+162 SKTVQGGALN
-172 FTMSEIKRVEELR
+172 FTMAEIKRVEELR

-200 DKEKETLEVRSAAL
+200 DQEKETLEVRSAAL
-214 ESTTEEYK
+214 EETTAEYQ

-227 ATDYKGMT
+227 ATDYEGMT

-269 IGDALKNPVKKF
+269 IGDALQNPVKKF

-296 SRGEKSQSDSGDKKG
+296 SRGDKSDSGDKKG
-311 MLGSILGSKKGEKEG
+311 GMLGGILGNKKGEKEG

-364 SKVLKGAIS
+364 SKVLKGAVS

-460 ALITLGVAAALLG
+460 ALITLGVAAAILG
-473 SFVPLIALGALAI
+473 TFVPLIALGALAI
-486 GLLGASLIPFAYAAD
+486 GLLGAALIPFAYAAD
-501 LAAKAFGNF
+501 LAANAFGNF
-510 VPDIMMLSQV
+510 VPDIMQLSQV

-541 MTGGSLIG
+541 MTGGSLLG
-549 SLLEGLGSLFGAKS
+549 SLMEGLGSLFGAKS
-563 PMEKVTEFAKGLEN
+563 PMEKVTEFAKGLED

-596 GNVITMFKN
+596 GNVISMFKD
-605 LKPSTNNL
+605 LKPSTKNL

-633 VPKELSWYEKMKSLA
+633 VPKELSWYEKMKGLA

-668 EKLIRKETQR
+668 EKLVNKE
-678 DRDRMAI
+678 
-685 NEPQEKLVRRKTKRD
+685 RRSKNDPK
-700 RDYIQPASDSAMS
+700 YVEPASGSAMS
-713 MEMAEV
+713 MEMSQVANEL
-719 RNAFIVEKERYNK
+719 IVERERYNK

-743 YPGLYTET
+743 YPGLYTEA

-771 TYSASGTTTT
+771 SYSASGTTTT

-787 NVTNNNSGQTYTNVN
+787 NVTNNNSGQTYTNIN
-802 APKTMNDE
+802 APKTSNDE
-810 PTQGKLSPVP
+810 PTQSKLSPVP
-820 TW
+820 AW

>member
-1 MADDKT
+1 
-7 IKQQREEFAKEI
+7 
-19 RDVNK
+19 
-24 ELKPGFQKIIKNLEE
+24 
-39 ASPQIAKI
+39 
-47 TADFRAS
+47 
-54 SKDTF
+54 
-59 KGALATK
+59 
-66 KLKGLT
+66 
-72 GLVDKYMKEGQ
+72 
-83 DALDP
+83 
-88 KELKAL
+88 
-94 QSNFSQ
+94 
-100 EIDGVMQTFDFDGM
+100 
-114 RNAQIEFN
+114 
-122 ETQDKISELEDAR
+122 
-135 QARIDKSMQKNHLL
+135 
-149 GQLDKEL
+149 
-156 AELEVK
+156 
-162 SKTLQGGALN
+162 
-172 FTMSEIKRVEELR
+172 
-185 EQKEKEITAAIQREI
+185 
-200 DKEKETLEVRSAAL
+200 
-214 ESTTEEYK
+214 
-222 KGLEK
+222 
-227 ATDYKGMT
+227 MT

-269 IGDALKNPVKKF
+269 IGDALQNPVKKF

-296 SRGEKSQSDSGDKKG
+296 SRGDKSDSGDKKG
-311 MLGSILGSKKGEKEG
+311 GMLGGILGNKKGEKES

-341 PSKGSKSGGFL
+341 PSKGSKSGGFF

-364 SKVLKGAIS
+364 TKVLKGAVA
-373 MALLGGSVGL
+373 MAVLAGSVGL

-419 TGAMLKGS
+419 TGAMLKGA
-427 LAVLAL
+427 LAILAL

-451 LGTIGVIAA
+451 LGTIGVLAA
-460 ALITLGVAAALLG
+460 ALITLGVSAAILG
-473 SFVPLIALGALAI
+473 GFVPLIAMGALAI
-486 GLLGASLIPFAYAAD
+486 GLLGAALIPFAYAAD
-501 LAAKAFGNF
+501 LAATAFGNF
-510 VPDIMMLSQV
+510 VPDIMQLSQV

-563 PMEKVTEFAKGLEN
+563 PMEKVTEFAKGLED

-596 GNVITMFKN
+596 GNVISMFKN
-605 LKPSTNNL
+605 LKPSTKNL

-633 VPKELSWYEKMKSLA
+633 VPKELSWYEKMKGLA

-668 EKLIRKETQR
+668 EKLVKKEGAMSKN
-678 DRDRMAI
+678 DPKYV
-685 NEPQEKLVRRKTKRD
+685 E
-700 RDYIQPASDSAMS
+700 PASGSAMS
-713 MEMAEV
+713 MEMSEV
-719 RNAFIVEKERYNK
+719 ANELIVERERYNK

-743 YPGLYTET
+743 YPGLYTEA

-771 TYSASGTTTT
+771 SYSASGTTTT

-787 NVTNNNSGQTYTNVN
+787 NVTNNNSGQTYNNIN
-802 APKTMNDE
+802 APKTSNDE
-810 PTQGKLSPVP
+810 PTQSKLSPVP
-820 TW
+820 AW

>member
-1 MADDKT
+1 MADKT
-7 IKQQREEFAKEI
+7 IEQQRQEFAKEI
-19 RDVNK
+19 QDVNK
-24 ELKPGFQKIIKNLEE
+24 ELKPGFQKIINSLEE

-88 KELKAL
+88 KELKTL

-135 QARIDKSMQKNHLL
+135 QARIEKSLKKNNVL
-149 GQLDKEL
+149 GQLDTEL
-156 AELEVK
+156 AELEAR
-162 SKTLQGGALN
+162 SKTVQGAVLN
-172 FTMSEIKRVEELR
+172 DTMAEIKRVEELR
-185 EQKEKEITAAIQREI
+185 EKKEKEITAAIQREI
-200 DKEKETLEVRSAAL
+200 DQEKETLEVRSAAL
-214 ESTTEEYK
+214 ESTTAEYQ

-227 ATDYKGMT
+227 ATDYEGMT

-269 IGDALKNPVKKF
+269 IGDALQNPVKKF

-296 SRGEKSQSDSGDKKG
+296 SRGDKSDSGDKKG
-311 MLGSILGSKKGEKEG
+311 GMLGGILGNKKGEKES

-364 SKVLKGAIS
+364 TKVLKGAVS
-373 MALLGGSVGL
+373 MAVLAGSVGL

-419 TGAMLKGS
+419 TGAMLKGA
-427 LAVLAL
+427 LAILAL

-451 LGTIGVIAA
+451 LGTIGVLAA
-460 ALITLGVAAALLG
+460 ALITLGVSAAILG
-473 SFVPLIALGALAI
+473 GFVPLIAMGALAI
-486 GLLGASLIPFAYAAD
+486 GLLGAALIPFAYAAD
-501 LAAKAFGNF
+501 LAATAFGNF
-510 VPDIMMLSQV
+510 VPDIMQLSQV

-563 PMEKVTEFAKGLEN
+563 PMEKVTEFAKGLED

-596 GNVITMFKN
+596 GNVISMFKN
-605 LKPSTNNL
+605 LKPSTKNL

-633 VPKELSWYEKMKSLA
+633 VPKELSWYEKMKGLA

-668 EKLIRKETQR
+668 EKLVKKEGAMSKN
-678 DRDRMAI
+678 DPKYV
-685 NEPQEKLVRRKTKRD
+685 E
-700 RDYIQPASDSAMS
+700 PASGSAMS
-713 MEMAEV
+713 MEMSEV
-719 RNAFIVEKERYNK
+719 ANELIVERERYNK

-743 YPGLYTET
+743 YPGLYTEA

-771 TYSASGTTTT
+771 SYSASGTTTT

-787 NVTNNNSGQTYTNVN
+787 NVTNNNSGQTYNNIN
-802 APKTMNDE
+802 APKTSNDE
-810 PTQGKLSPVP
+810 PTQSKLSPVP
-820 TW
+820 AW